1 MKQRKLPVTDLLP
14 VCTLLLVVI
23 FFSIFSGGKILTPH
37 NMSSVVDQSLT
48 VMIGGMGMIFVL
60 CHGGI
65 DLAIGSLACLASF
78 IAAMTAMPYGIV
90 PVFLAAIATGVVS
103 GFLTGLIAAK
113 FKVPSFMVTVA
124 LQTGIREI
132 ANYLSTTSGIL
143 LASTELQKFNKLSV
157 KLPFVLILLA
167 VMWYVFEYTRLGKY
181 SRAIGEN
188 ELCCKISGIN
198 VVKIKMIDFMICG
211 AIAGIAGIFMMAR
224 TGGASNM
231 LGKGFELRVIM
242 ALFLG
247 SVPVVGGMDSKMFK
261 VVIGAL
267 TVIILENGLSVS
279 GISGGLYQLIEGI
292 MMIAMC
298 VLTAYVK
305 KKVSL
310 RDEKELLKLN
320 EAKTEEA

>member
-1 MKQRKLPVTDLLP
+1 MRKQKRVPLTDLLP
-14 VCTLLLVVI
+14 ACTLCLVI
-23 FFSIFSGGKILTPH
+23 LFFSVLSRGKILAP
-37 NMSSVVDQSLT
+37 NNLRSVIDQSLT

-78 IAAMTAMPYGIV
+78 MAAIYAMPYGIV
-90 PVFLAAIATGVVS
+90 AVFLAAIVTGVIS
-103 GFLTGLIAAK
+103 GCVTGVMAAR

-124 LQTGIREI
+124 LQTGLRGI

-143 LASTELQKFNKLSV
+143 LISPELQRFDKISV
-157 KLPFVLILLA
+157 KLPFVIGLLA

-181 SRAIGEN
+181 SKAIGEN
-188 ELCCKISGIN
+188 ELCSRISGIN
-198 VVKIKMIDFMICG
+198 VVKVKICDFVICG
-211 AIAGIAGIFMMAR
+211 AVAGVAGILMMTR

-292 MMIAMC
+292 MMILMC
-298 VLTAYVK
+298 VLTAEVK
-305 KKVSL
+305 RRAFL
-310 RDEKELLKLN
+310 RDEKEMLQLDKADS
-320 EAKTEEA
+320 ES